1 MTPFITKLIEG
12 GKLRS
17 ILGSIAL
24 VTTFAADVS
33 IGRSQT
39 VSNRAHDVETI
50 APGAIATFDLESLEL
65 LALERNPT
73 LVQAGAQVTISR
85 GAAIQAGLY
94 PNPTAGYIAEQIGAE
109 GTPGELQ
116 GLFVEQE
123 IVTGG
128 KLELSRSKYAQEARQ
143 AQLQVAAQR
152 YRVLYEVKVAFF
164 EALAGQRRVEV
175 ERELQANAQETA
187 KTLRELENV
196 GQANRAD
203 VVQSRLELTRSQTQ
217 LSIAE
222 TQLRG
227 RLEQLAAVIGAPDQP
242 LDSLQGTLDLDP
254 NQFIDRETA
263 LANILTCS
271 PEILFARAEVIR
283 DRIAVDRERVEPI
296 PNVNLRAASGYNFET
311 DNATAGVEVGLRLP
325 IWDKNQ
331 GTIMQAQAEL
341 GRAQAEV
348 VRIELMLRQ
357 RFAETFTEY
366 ETARLSAL
374 TYQNE
379 LLPQAAEVKNLYR
392 EGFEKS
398 RAAWPQ
404 VLDAQRDFYSL
415 FQEYLDTL
423 VAARRSEA
431 ALSAFLLTG
440 GLEQPPEPAP
450 QGHRDATPKPR

>member
-1 MTPFITKLIEG
+1 MAV
-12 GKLRS
+12 
-17 ILGSIAL
+17 IL
-24 VTTFAADVS
+24 AAEAS
-33 IGRSQT
+33 SGHSQT
-39 VSNRAHDVETI
+39 VSDRAPHPETI
-50 APGAIATFDLESLEL
+50 APGAANSFGLESLEQ

-85 GAAIQAGLY
+85 GAALQAGLY

-152 YRVLYEVKVAFF
+152 YRVLYGVKVAYF
-164 EALAGQRRVEV
+164 EVLASQRRVEV

-203 VVQSRLELTRSQTQ
+203 VVQSKLELNRSQTQ
-217 LSIAE
+217 LSVAE
-222 TQLRG
+222 T
-227 RLEQLAAVIGAPDQP
+227 RLQGKLEELAAVIGAPEQP
-242 LDSLQGTLDLDP
+242 LGTLQGVLELDADHG
-254 NQFIDRETA
+254 IDRNTV

-271 PEILFARAEVIR
+271 PEILFARAEVVR

-311 DNATAGVEVGLRLP
+311 DNTTAGVEVGLRLP
-325 IWDKNQ
+325 LWDKNQ
-331 GTIMQAQAEL
+331 GTILQAQAEL

-348 VRIELMLRQ
+348 GRVELTLRQ
-357 RFAETFTEY
+357 RFAEAFTEY
-366 ETARLSAL
+366 EAARVSAL

-379 LLPQAAEVKNLYR
+379 LLPQAAEVQKLYR
-392 EGFEKS
+392 EAFEQR

-404 VLDAQRDFYSL
+404 VLVAQRDYYSL
-415 FQEYLDTL
+415 YEEYLSTL
-423 VAARRSEA
+423 VAARRAEA
-431 ALSAFLLTG
+431 SLSTFLLTG
-440 GLEQPPEPAP
+440 GLEQPPEPTP